1 MRTQNAEE
9 MTMRW
14 TQQTNK
20 SLRRASAIFLAA
32 IVLSML
38 SAHAFTGSEEQRYEA
53 QIQAARE
60 RGKDFRLYREGEQRR
75 TQAREN
81 AVVDE
86 KATKAREEAAAEEAR
101 RQYAALAGQREEQ
114 AKAWA
119 RLEQEDDR
127 SRAEREKKIEDLQRK
142 YALFKDQ
149 MRLILEREDSLSEAV
164 EFDAFSREN
173 PHGENPQRAASPRQ

>member
-1 MRTQNAEE
+1 

-14 TQQTNK
+14 TPRTNK
-20 SLRRASAIFLAA
+20 SLQMTIAIFLAA
-32 IVLSML
+32 MVLSML
-38 SAHAFTGSEEQRYEA
+38 SDATHAFTGTEEQRYET

-101 RQYAALAGQREEQ
+101 RQYAALAAQRDEQ

-119 RLEQEDDR
+119 RLEQDDDKA
-127 SRAEREKKIEDLQRK
+127 RAEQWRKFEELQRK
-142 YALFKDQ
+142 YALFKDR
-149 MRLILEREDSLSEAV
+149 MRSILEREDSLSEAV

-173 PHGENPQRAASPRQ
+173 PHGENPPSSKSN